1 MISPTKESRFFEEN
15 LSRFSSP
22 RIPLFDYTLT
32 INMLVL
38 RSTTFYV
45 LERQNEALR
54 EHEPLALRALND
66 HHDFLQK
73 KMLLCQE
80 MDFDKIV

>member
-1 MISPTKESRFFEEN
+1 
-15 LSRFSSP
+15 
-22 RIPLFDYTLT
+22 
-32 INMLVL
+32 MLVL
-38 RSTTFYV
+38 RSTTFYA
-45 LERQNEALR
+45 LERQKKHLR
-54 EHEPLALRALND
+54 ELEPLALRALND